1 MSNPEE
7 KKLFAPKL
15 SRLDPKAAANKGTAV
30 KLKNDG
36 EETGEVITVRGRLSE
51 AAEQM
56 QQRAVREMQKQYKRH
71 GKLEPKDPTDQ
82 SEERIAYA
90 VACTIG
96 WEGIEDEAG
105 KLLEYSPAAAAKLY
119 GENRLILEQVDA
131 AIGNDA
137 LFTKG

>member
-1 MSNPEE
+1 MSTDE

-15 SRLDPKAAANKGTAV
+15 SRLDPRAAANKGTAV

-36 EETGEVITVRGRLSE
+36 EETGEIITVRGRLSE
-51 AAEQM
+51 VAEQM

-71 GKLEPKDPTDQ
+71 GKLDPKDPQDQ

-96 WEGIEDEAG
+96 WDGIDDEHG
-105 KLLEYSPAAAAKLY
+105 KPLDFTPAAAAKLY
-119 GENRLILEQVDA
+119 GDNRLILEQVDA